1 MSRSDDL
8 RLLDI
13 LDASERLGR
22 IVARGRDAFRDD
34 EAVQPAVERLLEVI
48 EESANAMTAEGR
60 APVVGTA
67 WDDVRRL
74 RILLAHHYHRVDADQ
89 VWSITTVD
97 VPALAGA
104 IRAARPD
111 LEERAP

>member
-1 MSRSDDL
+1 M
-8 RLLDI
+8 
-13 LDASERLGR
+13 
-22 IVARGRDAFRDD
+22 
-34 EAVQPAVERLLEVI
+34 
-48 EESANAMTAEGR
+48 
-60 APVVGTA
+60 GTA

-74 RILLAHHYHRVDADQ
+74 PILLAHHYHRVDADQ
-89 VWSITTVD
+89 VWSIATID

>member
-13 LDASERLGR
+13 L
-22 IVARGRDAFRDD
+22 
-34 EAVQPAVERLLEVI
+34 EVI
-48 EESANAMTAEGR
+48 GESANAMSTDGR
-60 APVVGTA
+60 ATVAGSA

-89 VWSITTVD
+89 VWSIATSD
-97 VPALAGA
+97 VPALAEA
-104 IRAARPD
+104 IRTARPD
-111 LEERAP
+111 LNEQAP

>member
-22 IVARGRDAFRDD
+22 IVARGRGAFR
-34 EAVQPAVERLLEVI
+34 
-48 EESANAMTAEGR
+48 
-60 APVVGTA
+60 
-67 WDDVRRL
+67 DDVRRL
-74 RILLAHHYHRVDADQ
+74 PILLAHHYHRVDADQ
-89 VWSITTVD
+89 VWSIATID

-104 IRAARPD
+104 RAARPD